1 MLTAFLE
8 SRPCLHEAV
17 QKKKK
22 GIPIERV
29 LLHFSQPLSFQ
40 NRGSFTDPRIWWLA
54 AGKTVSLNNDRGF

>member
-17 QKKKK
+17 KKKKRK

-40 NRGSFTDPRIWWLA
+40 HRGSFTDPRIRWLA
-54 AGKTVSLNNDRGF
+54 AGKDSVTEQ